1 MSLHYFPST
10 LGESRNSPLKAE
22 FRCPL
27 FGLLFSDTP
36 RQDVSVLLWIL
47 YTFFFLMALRQR
59 ELSIYKSVFPLRKLS
74 ASRARF
80 GYLSLHILAAYHR
93 SELTVNGWLTGSSAP
108 DIRELVSC
116 VCPSAWNVADSS
128 ACLKTGW
135 ICQSSPSL
143 EPDSAS
149 LPSPQEISC
158 SYFLPILCSHPY
170 WEGGGPDSVGSRNS
184 ILSPV
189 QSFVYQEI
197 DDRGRLLPSA
207 EYWRHPTDSW
217 TSPQVS
223 PLPTPGLTGS
233 LLV

>member
-1 MSLHYFPST
+1 MFLCSCGFY
-10 LGESRNSPLKAE
+10 
-22 FRCPL
+22 
-27 FGLLFSDTP
+27 
-36 RQDVSVLLWIL
+36 IL
-47 YTFFFLMALRQR
+47 FFFLMALRQR

-143 EPDSAS
+143 GPDSAS

-189 QSFVYQEI
+189 QNFVYQEI

>member
-1 MSLHYFPST
+1 MSLHYFPSP

-59 ELSIYKSVFPLRKLS
+59 ELSIYKSVFPLRNLS

-80 GYLSLHILAAYHR
+80 GYLFLHILAAYHR
-93 SELTVNGWLTGSSAP
+93 SELTVNGWLTGSSAV

-143 EPDSAS
+143 GPDSAS
-149 LPSPQEISC
+149 LPSPIS
-158 SYFLPILCSHPY
+158 STFHLALWTQVTVTLFSSLDYTLHSTILFPLLGVIFH
-170 WEGGGPDSVGSRNS
+170 S
-184 ILSPV
+184 I
-189 QSFVYQEI
+189 
-197 DDRGRLLPSA
+197 R
-207 EYWRHPTDSW
+207 
-217 TSPQVS
+217 
-223 PLPTPGLTGS
+223 
-233 LLV
+233 